1 VYCSAK
7 GAVDGLTRNMALE
20 LGPHGI
26 RTNSVNPTVV
36 LTELGRRVSTSKGGR
51 SIVYMW
57 LRKKKNPNS
66 NSLWYDPSYVM
77 NHYSKEDPISDISL
91 TLDYN
96 LYQIKSTH

>member
-36 LTELGRRVSTSKGGR
+36 LTELGRRVSTSKGGGT
-51 SIVYMW
+51 IFYVV
-57 LRKKKNPNS
+57 KKK
-66 NSLWYDPSYVM
+66 
-77 NHYSKEDPISDISL
+77 KFQIPIFYGMTRL
-91 TLDYN
+91 M
-96 LYQIKSTH
+96 